1 MHNQRLTI
9 RWLIGLSL
17 SAAALLGLA
26 HGLRARSAVAAP
38 SANAVVGPPCGE
50 MQFDA
55 AWNSVQSSGGG
66 TIAFNCGG
74 PKTIPFTYAKQIN
87 ANITINGGTPGLIT
101 LSGSNA
107 YLFQVSFGKS
117 LTLRN
122 LTLANSSSIVA
133 GAIENFG
140 TTTIEN
146 CTLTNNQT
154 VTSGGAVTNY
164 GTLNVVNSTFS
175 NNRAFN
181 GGAIYIEGG
190 GVATISSSTI
200 FSNSAEADGGGIYNG
215 GTITL
220 TNTTLNSNTVLT
232 ETGVARGGGAY
243 NSGQFSMVGGSV
255 VGNYSPAGNFGVNG
269 GGLHNDGFDL
279 LVGSMELNRVLIAG
293 NVVLSG
299 TAGGVGN
306 VDGTVIMRSV
316 TIYSNTGGITGG
328 GVSNTGSNAYMHIAN
343 SEITQNESALGGGLY
358 LSAFS
363 TVISQTRVSANV
375 ANFGGGIRNYQNS
388 LLRLYQSTLDN
399 NLSRSDGGGIANRGT
414 IDIENSTLSGNVA
427 NDDINNSEGGGIFS
441 EQSALVVFV
450 NVTLNG
456 NKANIGGN
464 LRTATAALLDTRN
477 TIIAG
482 SRDPD
487 TNAPN
492 DNCALVSNID
502 RGGNKPSDDTCL
514 LPSSSVV
521 NSLLGP
527 LTSNGGPTLTHMPQV
542 GSPAIDG
549 GTNTSCPA
557 VDQRGAPRLFNGTCD
572 SGAVESGPKL
582 PLIFLPVLVDPS

>member
-1 MHNQRLTI
+1 MYPRRYTI
-9 RWLIGLSL
+9 YRLIGLSL
-17 SAAALLGLA
+17 CAAALLGLVW
-26 HGLRARSAVAAP
+26 GLGAQRAAASP
-38 SANAVVGPPCGE
+38 TANAVVGPPCGE
-50 MQFDA
+50 PQFDA
-55 AWNSVQSSGGG
+55 ALNSVQTSGGG
-66 TIAFNCGG
+66 TITFNCGG
-74 PKTIPFTYAKQIN
+74 AKTIPFTFAKSIN
-87 ANITINGGTPGLIT
+87 ANVTINGGTPGLIT

-107 YLFQVSFGKS
+107 YLFQVSSGKS

-140 TTTIEN
+140 VTTIEN

-154 VTSGGAVTNY
+154 TGSGGAVTNF
-164 GTLNVVNSTFS
+164 GALNVVNSTFS
-175 NNRAFN
+175 NNRAFS
-181 GGAIYIEGG
+181 GGAIYIEAGG
-190 GVATISSSTI
+190 AAAITSTI
-200 FSNSAEADGGGIYNG
+200 IVSNSAEADGGGIYNG
-215 GTITL
+215 GALTL
-220 TNTTLNSNTVLT
+220 TNTTLSRNAVLT

-255 VGNYSPAGNFGVNG
+255 IGNYSPAGNFGVNG

-279 LVGSMELNRVLIAG
+279 LVGSMELNGVLIAG

-306 VDGTVIMRSV
+306 VDGTVILRHV
-316 TIYSNTGGITGG
+316 NIYSNTGGITGG
-328 GVSNTGSNAYMHIAN
+328 GVSNSGSNAFMHIAN
-343 SEITQNESALGGGLY
+343 SEITHNTSALGGGLY

-363 TVISQTRVSANV
+363 TVISQTRVSAND

-399 NLSRSDGGGIANRGT
+399 NLSHSDGGGIANRGV
-414 IDIENSTLSGNVA
+414 IDIQNSTLSGNVA
-427 NDDINNSEGGGIFS
+427 NDNSNNSEGGGIFS

-450 NVTLNG
+450 NATLNG

-464 LRTATAALLDTRN
+464 LRTATSALLDTTN

-482 SRDPD
+482 SRDQD
-487 TNAPN
+487 TNAVN

-514 LPSSSVV
+514 LSASTAVD
-521 NSLLGP
+521 SLLGP
-527 LTSNGGPTLTHMPQV
+527 LTFNGGPTLTHMPQA

-557 VDQRGAPRLFNGTCD
+557 ADQRGAARPVNGTCD
-572 SGAVESGPKL
+572 SGAVEFGAKL
-582 PLIFLPVLVDPS
+582 PMAFMPMLIAMD